1 LSSDLRRRGRRGS
14 SVECGYGSGIDR
26 GLCGSGIVVLARGK
40 FVGTFDVLG
49 SRGNDNTDT
58 RFRKGTF

>member
-1 LSSDLRRRGRRGS
+1 LSSDLRRRGRRRC
-14 SVECGYGSGIDR
+14 SVECGYGGGVDR
-26 GLCGSGIVVLARGK
+26 GLCGTCIVVLARGK

-49 SRGNDNTDT
+49 SRGNDDTDT